1 MAGTR
6 WEELGIL
13 PWDLKVVMLG
23 EGLVLNHRVFWG
35 EGNDIQGEGKKKRM
49 LRKGF

>member
-35 EGNDIQGEGKKKRM
+35 EGNDIQGEGKKRM

>member
-1 MAGTR
+1 
-6 WEELGIL
+6 
-13 PWDLKVVMLG
+13 MLG